1 MAKHY
6 VGMVGANVI
15 VDCGFDI
22 TGATDTKLKVE
33 KPDGTEVEWP
43 ATIYN
48 SNYLKYV
55 SVADDFDQEGE
66 YRIQALL
73 TLGGF
78 TGSGDTDIV
87 TIYAEYQ

>member
-1 MAKHY
+1 MVKHY
-6 VGMVGANVI
+6 VDMVGVNVI
-15 VDCGFDI
+15 VDCGANI

-48 SNYLKYV
+48 ENFLKYV

-66 YRIQALL
+66 YRIQAFI
-73 TLGGF
+73 TLGDFIGP
-78 TGSGDTDIV
+78 GDTDLV